1 MERRPREAPDSMA
14 SSSVEGFGRGDVLD
28 GGVFGDFV
36 HVGLESPVL
45 TLLMDALAL
54 PTACA
59 FASLRID

>member
-1 MERRPREAPDSMA
+1 MA